1 MQKSIKEQI
10 MYIKAIKARYHLSVD
25 KICDLVSG
33 AGGFASPSS
42 VRRLTAKGAEDK
54 GFRPETIEC
63 VYNALLHTYGLNGAA
78 PRYAYPHYTREQYEK
93 LIDILKEQAEALRKD
108 TARQQEIID
117 KQAKMIEILWHGLR
131 EFGENTEEYKS
142 ILEYHENR
150 QEKEV

>member
-63 VYNALLHTYGLNGAA
+63 VYDALLHTYGTDDGHA
-78 PRYAYPHYTREQYEK
+78 PEYIYSHFKREDYEG
-93 LIDILKEQAEALRKD
+93 LIGILKDNAAKLREKAEEQEKVIEK
-108 TARQQEIID
+108 QQ
-117 KQAKMIEILWHGLR
+117 KMIDILWHGLQT
-131 EFGENTEEYKS
+131 FGQSTEEYKA
-142 ILEYHENR
+142 ILDYYEGR
-150 QEKEV
+150 KKP